1 MKVEVQMTFDRSII
15 LSTGLLVVLAVT
27 TNQAQIRASEPS
39 RKAQIKQE
47 IEKKFSEEKFLED
60 LTVDVEER
68 TVTLTG
74 SVPSAWAKEQAIET
88 ARKVAGVEWLISELT
103 IPKAESDAILGQQV
117 ANEILRYV
125 LYTMFDSVDIGVD
138 QGTVILVGQVTEP
151 HKANE
156 IVRRA
161 SRVAGTQEVRNEIE
175 VLPASPMDDRLR
187 QLIATQIYRH
197 DMFRRYANRANPPIH
212 IILKNSRV
220 TLTGVAASNIEKA
233 IAGRIARQTF
243 GVFSVENKLQIMSR

>member
-1 MKVEVQMTFDRSII
+1 MTFDRSII
-15 LSTGLLVVLAVT
+15 LNAGLLVVLALT
-27 TNQAQIRASEPS
+27 TNQAQSQTQEPS
-39 RKAQIKQE
+39 REAQIKQE
-47 IEKKFSEEKFLED
+47 IKNKFSEEDFLRD
-60 LTVDVEER
+60 LTVDVEEQ

-74 SVPSAWAKEQAIET
+74 SVPSAWVKEQAIET
-88 ARKVAGVEWLISELT
+88 AREVAGVEWLISELT

-156 IVRRA
+156 IIRRA
-161 SRVAGTQEVRNEIE
+161 SRVPGTQEVRNEIE

-187 QLIATQIYRH
+187 QLIATQIYGH
-197 DMFRRYANRANPPIH
+197 DMFRRYASRVNPPIH
-212 IILKNSRV
+212 VILKNGRV
-220 TLTGVAASNIEKA
+220 TLTGVVASNIEKV

-243 GVFSVENKLQIMSR
+243 GVFSVENKLQVTSK